1 MPEKKKAAK
10 KDAKIRAAAVEDE
23 DGEDKVDTE
32 KKPKK
37 QKTAAVQVEDE
48 TEEEKCEKRS
58 KKDRKTAAEEEEMPA
73 KKQQQQQQQ
82 RSDAKSRAAA
92 AAEDE
97 HEEEEIQ
104 MEEKP
109 KKTAQK
115 DAKARAGVEVEGEED
130 EVQTKETSKKRQT
143 AAAAAAAAADG
154 QNDVLMIK
162 GNKKDANN
170 PSSPAPTEADSE
182 GYQPGDW
189 KDGLSPESVKWVHG
203 PQSSNPDNDDT
214 QEYFQETQDQ
224 WQEPWGDSM
233 WTEED
238 AADFYQLYE
247 DRPEKREAQKK
258 TQETRSS
265 GGYGKEMRQLHLK
278 DLKAANFYNPLGF
291 ERPKVKEPQSIEK
304 TQLKLTSMPSVNF
317 VHPFKDMDGKDAEE
331 KNMPT
336 TTEGHG
342 YGKHQ
347 MDQGWFIFCTFSTV
361 GTCNL

>member
-1 MPEKKKAAK
+1 M
-10 KDAKIRAAAVEDE
+10 
-23 DGEDKVDTE
+23 
-32 KKPKK
+32 
-37 QKTAAVQVEDE
+37 
-48 TEEEKCEKRS
+48 
-58 KKDRKTAAEEEEMPA
+58 
-73 KKQQQQQQQ
+73 
-82 RSDAKSRAAA
+82 
-92 AAEDE
+92 
-97 HEEEEIQ
+97 
-104 MEEKP
+104 
-109 KKTAQK
+109 
-115 DAKARAGVEVEGEED
+115 
-130 EVQTKETSKKRQT
+130 
-143 AAAAAAAAADG
+143 
-154 QNDVLMIK
+154 
-162 GNKKDANN
+162 
-170 PSSPAPTEADSE
+170 
-182 GYQPGDW
+182 
-189 KDGLSPESVKWVHG
+189 KWVHG